1 MKILPPRA
9 YLAQGNDMTQN
20 DLAKVQSST
29 CIRELSAVFKMATL
43 SPKLDTKE
51 SRCLKDV
58 IHQIDRKDE
67 WFLLSANF
75 TGKFGLIFV
84 LTLKNAFC

>member
-1 MKILPPRA
+1 MI
-9 YLAQGNDMTQN
+9 QN

-29 CIRELSAVFKMATL
+29 CIRELSAVFKMAVLT
-43 SPKLDTKE
+43 PKSGTKE

-67 WFLLSANF
+67 WLLLSASF

-84 LTLKNAFC
+84 LTLKSAFP